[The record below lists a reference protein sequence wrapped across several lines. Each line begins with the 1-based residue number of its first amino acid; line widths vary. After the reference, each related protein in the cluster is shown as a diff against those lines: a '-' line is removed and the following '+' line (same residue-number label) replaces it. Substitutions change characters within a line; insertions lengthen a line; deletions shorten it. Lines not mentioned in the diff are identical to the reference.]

1 MKAKTVVTVLKGSY
15 YILKMSG
22 SLLTAW
28 LTLGWHVRRARKS
41 FEKQLIKGGMAREDA
56 EQISEVYSD
65 FKDQMMGAVKGAF
78 SKVRNPLTK
87 TVTRHQPTQHPNK
100 PMNNIS

>member
-28 LTLGWHVRRARKS
+28 LTLGWHVRKARKS
-41 FEKQLIKGGMAREDA
+41 FEKQLIKGGMTKEDA

-78 SKVRNPLTK
+78 SKFRNPLTK
-87 TVTRHQPTQHPNK
+87 TVTHH
-100 PMNNIS
+100 

>member
-1 MKAKTVVTVLKGSY
+1 LKAKTIVTVLKGSY

-65 FKDQMMGAVKGAF
+65 LKDQMMGAVKGAISNARKPTKNGHF
-78 SKVRNPLTK
+78 SLANV
-87 TVTRHQPTQHPNK
+87 
-100 PMNNIS
+100 MSA